1 MTDFK
6 SDRFVVIGVGL
17 IGGSVARALRQSGNV
32 RRIIGVGRGR
42 ANLERALA
50 LGVVDEVAGDAAAAV
65 RGADMVLMAT
75 PVRQNRILLQD
86 IAASLPPRCVLTDA
100 GSTKGDFVAEVRA
113 LLPHHLAM
121 TVPGHPIAGAERNGV
136 EAADARLFDGRNVV
150 LTPLPE
156 NDPQALERVEALW
169 RACGAVVTR
178 MSAER
183 HDRIFSA
190 VSHLPHVLAYV
201 LVHAMAARPDSGD
214 LFRFAA
220 GGFRDFTRIAGSS
233 PEMWRDI
240 SLANRQAL
248 LADLNAYRERLGE
261 LAGMIE
267 REDSNA
273 IEQVYAIARE
283 ARSHWLQGKK

>member
-1 MTDFK
+1 M
-6 SDRFVVIGVGL
+6 
-17 IGGSVARALRQSGNV
+17 AHEQ
-32 RRIIGVGRGR
+32 
-42 ANLERALA
+42 LA
-50 LGVVDEVAGDAAAAV
+50 LD
-65 RGADMVLMAT
+65 
-75 PVRQNRILLQD
+75 
-86 IAASLPPRCVLTDA
+86 
-100 GSTKGDFVAEVRA
+100 
-113 LLPHHLAM
+113 
-121 TVPGHPIAGAERNGV
+121 
-136 EAADARLFDGRNVV
+136 
-150 LTPLPE
+150 
-156 NDPQALERVEALW
+156 RVEALW

-201 LVHAMAARPDSGD
+201 LVHAMAGRTDSGD

-248 LADLNAYRERLGE
+248 LSDLNAYRERLGE

-283 ARSHWLQGKK
+283 ARSQWLQGKK

>member
-17 IGGSVARALRQSGNV
+17 IGGSVARALRQSGSV

-42 ANLERALA
+42 ANLDRALA
-50 LGVVDEVAGDAAAAV
+50 LGVVDEVAADAAAAV
-65 RGADMVLMAT
+65 RDADIVLLAT
-75 PVRQNRILLQD
+75 PVRQNRTLLQN
-86 IAASLPPRCVLTDA
+86 IAASLPPQCVLTDA
-100 GSTKGDFVAEVRA
+100 GSTKGDFVADVHA

-136 EAADARLFDGRNVV
+136 EAADARLFDGKNVV
-150 LTPLPE
+150 LTPIPG
-156 NDPQALERVEALW
+156 NDPQALNRVEALW

-201 LVHAMAARPDSGD
+201 LVHAMAGRTDSGD

-283 ARSHWLQGKK
+283 ARSQWLQGKK

>member
-17 IGGSVARALRQSGNV
+17 IGGSVARALRQSGTA

-42 ANLERALA
+42 ANLDRALA
-50 LGVVDEVAGDAAAAV
+50 LGVVDEVAANAAAAV
-65 RGADMVLMAT
+65 RGADFVLMAT
-75 PVRQNRILLQD
+75 PVRQNRVLLKE
-86 IAASLPPRCVLTDA
+86 IADSLPPECVLTDA
-100 GSTKGDFVAEVRA
+100 GSTKGDFVADVQA
-113 LLPHHLAM
+113 LLPHHLAK

-136 EAADARLFDGRNVV
+136 EAADARLFDGKNVV
-150 LTPLPE
+150 LTPIPE
-156 NDPQALERVEALW
+156 NDPQALDRVEALW
-169 RACGAVVTR
+169 RVCGAVVTR
-178 MSAER
+178 MSTER

-201 LVHAMAARPDSGD
+201 LVHAMAGRTDSGD

-248 LADLNAYRERLGE
+248 LADLNAYRERLGQ

-283 ARSHWLQGKK
+283 ARAQWLQGKK